1 MSSHPGLGVMIKT
14 LFGGDSDAGE
24 AVKQSLGKTITALE
38 LTEDD
43 NLVLTFED
51 KTKLKLWDGGQSCCE
66 SRYMR
71 TDDNLSDY
79 IGGQLLDM
87 ELRDAPSQA
96 DGDDDA
102 HDVQFLVVKTSNGQ
116 FVMSNHNEHNGYYS
130 GFYIEAAVLPQ

>member
-1 MSSHPGLGVMIKT
+1 MSNLGLGVMIKT
-14 LFGGDSDAGE
+14 LFGGDTNAAG
-24 AVKQSLGKTITALE
+24 AVKQTLGKTITALE
-38 LTEDD
+38 LVDN
-43 NLVLTFED
+43 NLVFTFED
-51 KTKLKLWDGGQSCCE
+51 NSKLKLWDGGQSCSE

-79 IGGQLLDM
+79 VGGQLLDM

-116 FVMSNHNEHNGYYS
+116 FVMSNHNEHNGYYG